1 MPLKSI
7 SEDLRF
13 GSFSDNPPWQVDP
26 SSMPWREGIEELRYR
41 IAAKV
46 PELIKPRRIPPLK
59 RVMVVLWHIGKALI
73 AWRLLD
79 NHEDRE
85 ASIAALARRL
95 RIAFVHLGPTY
106 IKLGQIISSGEGF
119 FPRAV
124 VEQFRLCLDR
134 VPPEPFSAVR
144 NEIESELGGSLAD
157 LFLAFDQYPLAAASI
172 AQVHAAQL
180 RTSEHVVVKVQRPGI
195 ARLIHDDL
203 AVMSWVAPLLIGR
216 IPIAGLANPPAL
228 VELFANTISE
238 ELDFR
243 IEAENMLDIARAL
256 SISGQRTIFVP
267 RPHPTLVTEHVMVM
281 ERLYGHPFDQAT
293 KVREAGVDTTATLR
307 AGLIS
312 FLEGAAFEGVFHGDL
327 HAGNLLV
334 QPDGRVGLL
343 DFGITG
349 RLDPPRSA
357 AFLQLIIAA
366 IGNDLHMQIAALRD
380 LGALPRDVDIDQ
392 VISDLGLDRPPLDP
406 LSMTPEE
413 LISELQDVA
422 RSLMLIGARMPK
434 ELMLFVKNMIFL
446 DSAVATLA
454 PDIDILAEIES
465 LATYFTNHHASRIM
479 AGLGVSPQEIAVD
492 RSAVLTSL
500 GFSPDVTQLTYKDLM
515 QRRDL
520 IRKRFRRAHLSG

>member
-1 MPLKSI
+1 
-7 SEDLRF
+7 
-13 GSFSDNPPWQVDP
+13 
-26 SSMPWREGIEELRYR
+26 MPWRQGIEELRYH
-41 IAAKV
+41 IATEV
-46 PELIKPRRIPPLK
+46 PKLIQPKRIPPLR
-59 RVMVVLWHIGKALI
+59 RVAVVLWHIGKALI

-79 NHEDRE
+79 PHDDRG
-85 ASIAALARRL
+85 SSVAALAKRL

-119 FPRAV
+119 FPKEV

-134 VPPEPFSAVR
+134 VPPEPFSVVR
-144 NEIESELGGSLAD
+144 EEIEHELGGSLAD
-157 LFLAFDQYPLAAASI
+157 LFIAFDRNPLAAASI

-180 RTSEHVVVKVQRPGI
+180 RTSEQVVVKVQRPGI
-195 ARLIHDDL
+195 VKLIHDDL
-203 AVMSWVAPLLIGR
+203 AVMSWLAPFLIGR
-216 IPIAGLANPPAL
+216 IPVAALANPPAL

-243 IEAENMLDIARAL
+243 IEAENMLDVARAL
-256 SISGQRTIFVP
+256 SITGQRTILVP
-267 RPHPTLVTEHVMVM
+267 RPHPTLVTKRVMVM
-281 ERLYGHPFDQAT
+281 ERLYGYPFDQAT
-293 KVREAGVDTTATLR
+293 ELRRTGVDTASTLR

-366 IGNDLHMQIAALRD
+366 ISNDLHRQVAALRD
-380 LGALPRDVDIDQ
+380 LGALAKDIDIEK

-413 LISELQDVA
+413 LVAELSEVA

-434 ELMLFVKNMIFL
+434 ELMLFVKNMVFL
-446 DSAVATLA
+446 DSAIAKLA

-465 LATYFTNHHASRIM
+465 LTSYFTSRHASRIL
-479 AGLGVSPQEIAVD
+479 AEVGINPQEVSVD
-492 RSAVLTSL
+492 RSAVLSSL
-500 GFSPDVTQLTYKDLM
+500 GFSSETNRLTYEDLM
-515 QRRDL
+515 RRRDL
-520 IRKRFRRAHLSG
+520 IRKRFRQARLSG